1 MIKNTPAGSAESAAA
16 VGTIPMHRF
25 RRNLLAEGLKVF
37 DSAALLACWG
47 LAVFLPAARP
57 AGLAGLLS
65 LRISLRSV
73 LLAFIFVALCRRIFG
88 CCGLYQSQR
97 LGNRKKFYAAILR
110 AVTLAALLLVCLLAA
125 FGARPFPGAYV
136 LTFWTATLTLVASSR
151 VFLYTGL
158 AAARRRGR
166 NLRSILIIGAGRR
179 GRCFAESIQRR
190 PELGYRVVGFL
201 DDGGVGPT
209 PAPLLGGID
218 QLPRILLEEQI
229 DEIGL
234 ALPLKSF
241 YSEASRLV
249 SFCEE
254 QGIVIRMP
262 GGLFEA
268 PRARV
273 ESERLDELNVL
284 TLSTVPG
291 SAWSFLL
298 KRIADVVLAA
308 SGLLAT
314 LPVWPIIALLIRLD
328 SAGPALFRQVRVGY
342 NGRRFVMW
350 KFRTMTVDAEARQAE
365 LEPLNEVHGA
375 AFKIRDD
382 PRITRVGRWLRR
394 TSLDE
399 LPQLLNVL
407 KGEMALVGP
416 RPLPVRDVERLS
428 GGWQRRRLSVRPGI
442 TCLWQAGGR
451 HRLAFEDWMRL
462 DLHYI
467 DNWSLLL
474 DCKILLRT
482 LPVLWTGAGAS

>member
-1 MIKNTPAGSAESAAA
+1 
-16 VGTIPMHRF
+16 MHHF
-25 RRNLLAEGLKVF
+25 RRSLLAQGLKIF
-37 DSAALLACWG
+37 DLAALSACLGVAVLHPAPPRPIG
-47 LAVFLPAARP
+47 LTGV
-57 AGLAGLLS
+57 LS

-73 LLAFIFVALCRRIFG
+73 LLVFVFMVLCRRIFE

-97 LGNRKKFYAAILR
+97 LGSRKKFYEAILR
-110 AVTLAALLLVCLLAA
+110 AVTLAALLLGGLLAA
-125 FGARPFPGAYV
+125 FGESAFHGASV
-136 LTFWTATLTLVASSR
+136 LEFWAAALTLVALSR
-151 VFLYTGL
+151 VFLYTSL
-158 AAARRRGR
+158 AAVRRRGR

-179 GRCFAESIQRR
+179 GRSFAESIQRR

-201 DDGGVGPT
+201 DDSGGPG
-209 PAPLLGGID
+209 PAPLLGGIGD
-218 QLPRILLEEQI
+218 LPRILREEQI
-229 DEIGL
+229 DEVAL

-241 YSEASRLV
+241 YSQASRLV

-254 QGIVIRMP
+254 QGIVVRVP

-268 PRARV
+268 PLAQV
-273 ESERLDELNVL
+273 ESERLDELSVL
-284 TLSTVPG
+284 TLSTVRG
-291 SAWSFLL
+291 SAWSFFL

-308 SGLLAT
+308 AGLLAT

-342 NGRRFVMW
+342 NGRRFLMW

-365 LEPLNEVHGA
+365 LEPLNEVLGA
-375 AFKIRDD
+375 AFKIRND

-428 GGWQRRRLSVRPGI
+428 GGWQRRRFSVRPGI

-451 HRLAFEDWMRL
+451 HRLGFEDWMRL

-474 DCKILLRT
+474 DLKILLRT
-482 LPVLWTGAGAS
+482 LPALWTGAGAS